1 MVHKEVSME
10 FNYSIKPDSD
20 PRKVQYKILSSLW
33 GVPDNTEDRIYL
45 CVPYYEKDE
54 AKRIAIENA
63 IILKWDKWGKG
74 WFIPSDSDITPLN
87 KWRKNKLLEKT
98 PNSIEHAPSYIEDIN
113 VVNITVGNVKVTIE
127 PVKPAGVQLV
137 IVLDTPSKSKEYIY
151 YCKSEKE
158 LQFALQS
165 ALFEKKDAEGN
176 YIYFK
181 EDDLLSLATVDWT
194 FDIKEL
200 FEDQMLFE
208 RGFSLEVDVMP
219 YQVKKLIHDKDIVVN
234 SVQVQNVQHKKVHY
248 NEHLF
253 KDTAEG
259 SPNHKLSVK
268 AYRLYQVLQ
277 RLGVGKWTVDT
288 HELGAATGIAKT
300 PQDATAIKSYL
311 TAINKN
317 TRYDIMAFLI
327 EKELKWLFIIS

>member
-1 MVHKEVSME
+1 ME

-33 GVPDNTEDRIYL
+33 GVPDNTEERIYL

-54 AKRIAIENA
+54 AKRIAVENA
-63 IILKWDKWGKG
+63 MILKWDKWGKG
-74 WFIPSDSDITPLN
+74 WYIPADADITPLN
-87 KWRKNKLLEKT
+87 KWRKNKLLERI
-98 PNSIEHAPSYIEDIN
+98 PGSIDHKLSYIEDIN
-113 VVNITVGNVKVTIE
+113 VVSITVGNVKVTIE
-127 PVKPAGVQLV
+127 PVKPTGVQLV
-137 IVLDTPSKSKEYIY
+137 IALDTPSKYREYIY
-151 YCKSEKE
+151 HCKSEKE

-181 EDDLLSLATVDWT
+181 EEDLLHLASVDWT

-208 RGFSLEVDVMP
+208 RGFSVEVEVMP
-219 YQVKKLIHDKDIVVN
+219 YQVKKLIHDNDVVVS
-234 SVQVQNVQHKKVHY
+234 SVQVQNVQHKKVVY

-268 AYRLYQVLQ
+268 AYRLYQILQ
-277 RLGVGKWTVDT
+277 RFGTGKWTVDT
-288 HELGAATGIAKT
+288 HELGVATGIAKM
-300 PQDATAIKSYL
+300 PQDAGAITNYL
-311 TAINKN
+311 GSINKH
-317 TRYDIMAFLI
+317 TRYDVLAFLMK
-327 EKELKWLFIIS
+327 KEHKWLFIIS